1 MLRSLLQ
8 DCWHRGPGLRR
19 TIPERLRVIAS
30 SGRLK
35 NTYKSLPICLSPSIR
50 ILSIVTPLS
59 SCRRETTATPTVTPT
74 LALEP
79 IARYVH
85 FIHQEGIIAHANV
98 FSLSRAITG
107 ALVMRAMDPLAS
119 ITRTRKLLYSIRFRD
134 LYSNSFAQRWF
145 VLLPKPQRVYLSQQR
160 PGRFHLHRPQRP
172 GLQEVGSE
180 VRCFYI

>member
-1 MLRSLLQ
+1 MSKGNHGYPNGYTHTGSGTNSQVR
-8 DCWHRGPGLRR
+8 PFY
-19 TIPERLRVIAS
+19 S
-30 SGRLK
+30 SGGYHRSRK
-35 NTYKSLPICLSPSIR
+35 C
-50 ILSIVTPLS
+50 
-59 SCRRETTATPTVTPT
+59 
-74 LALEP
+74 
-79 IARYVH
+79 
-85 FIHQEGIIAHANV
+85 